1 MLTKREACLAVIGD
15 FCAENKVGPEELTD
29 NHMLLSSKL
38 AVAMEYLDLIEEEGM
53 KELAMTRGGM
63 ILFHFTENDAKTL
76 TFREL
81 LDLLPEDKKK
91 GKIKW
96 KDLK

>member
-15 FCAENKVGPEELTD
+15 FCVEQRIGPEDLTD
-29 NHMLLSSKL
+29 KHILTSSKL
-38 AVAMEYLDLIEEEGM
+38 AVAMEYLGLIEEEDM
-53 KELAMTRGGM
+53 KAFAAGRSGM
-63 ILFHFTENDAKTL
+63 ILFHFADEDMKTL

-96 KDLK
+96 KNLK